1 MSRIVIAAGIFPPDI
16 GGPAT
21 YTQELAT
28 YLANRHHQVTVV
40 CFSDEIIPE
49 TQSSFTVHRIK
60 RRAKLWSH
68 LQYLWTLA
76 SVSQGCDVVY
86 AQGPIAGG
94 WPAVIV
100 SGLWGVPLTVKI
112 TGDYAWEQAGVRYH
126 YRRTIEQ
133 FQTETQVPARIKLLR
148 LIQHWVVKRAKRVIV
163 PSNYLANLVRGW
175 GVDPADVVVIPNSFT
190 AAQQPASSW
199 SQRPLLVTSV
209 GRLVPWKRYDQLI
222 ACWPEVIQQVP
233 GARLRIIGD
242 GPELIT
248 LKAAAAGQTTIEL
261 TERLP
266 HGQVLE
272 ALQEA
277 RVFVLNS
284 TYEGLSH
291 VVIEALAAGTVPVVT
306 AVGGNGEIIT
316 DQLTGLL
323 VAVDDQSAL
332 VAALVRALIDAALA
346 AQVEANKRS
355 ILDQMAVATVMSA
368 TEAKLLS

>member
-1 MSRIVIAAGIFPPDI
+1 MSKIVVAAGIFPPDI

-28 YLANRHHQVTVV
+28 YLASRHQVTVV

-60 RRAKLWSH
+60 RRSKLWSH

-76 SVSQGCDVVY
+76 GVSQGCDVIY

-126 YRRTIEQ
+126 YRQSIEQ
-133 FQTETQVPARIKLLR
+133 FQVETHVPARIKLLR
-148 LIQHWVVKRAKRVIV
+148 LIQQWVVKRARRVIV

-175 GVDPADVVVIPNSFT
+175 GVSSEDVVVIPNSFT
-190 AAQQPASSW
+190 AAQQPSSPW

-266 HGQVLE
+266 HDQVLE

-306 AVGGNGEIIT
+306 AVGGNGEIVT
-316 DQLTGLL
+316 DQHTGLL
-323 VAVDDQSAL
+323 VAVDDRSAL
-332 VAALVRALIDAALA
+332 VAALVRALTDVALA